1 MSILLRFSN
10 WFIVYFQIYGDK
22 DADGFYWGEC
32 GKRSGYVP
40 CNMVSEVQVEDERMV
55 QEFLKEE
62 RGGRGPGGGLGG
74 RGGPGGG
81 VGGPGGP
88 PYGGS
93 RDRWGDIYAN
103 TPVKK
108 MIALY
113 DYDPHELSPNV
124 DLEVELPFRTGDV
137 IYVYGDMDDDGFF
150 LAELRGQRGLVP
162 SNFLSEVPNQGGRPG
177 GPGAVGAA
185 VQRPGGPAGKKG

>member
-1 MSILLRFSN
+1 ML
-10 WFIVYFQIYGDK
+10 QIYGDK

-62 RGGRGPGGGLGG
+62 RG
-74 RGGPGGG
+74 RGGPGGMG
-81 VGGPGGP
+81 RGGYGASGPYGGPGA
-88 PYGGS
+88 

-137 IYVYGDMDDDGFF
+137 IYVYGDMDDDGFY

-162 SNFLSEVPNQGGRPG
+162 SNFLTEAPNQGGV
-177 GPGAVGAA
+177 GPRGAVGPG
-185 VQRPGGPAGKKG
+185 VQPRVGGPAGKKG

>member
-1 MSILLRFSN
+1 M
-10 WFIVYFQIYGDK
+10 
-22 DADGFYWGEC
+22 
-32 GKRSGYVP
+32 P
-40 CNMVSEVQVEDERMV
+40 CNMVSEVQVEDERMM
-55 QEFLKEE
+55 QEFFKDD
-62 RGGRGPGGGLGG
+62 RRAGGAAGM

-81 VGGPGGP
+81 YGGPGA
-88 PYGGS
+88 

-137 IYVYGDMDDDGFF
+137 IYVYGDMDDDGFY

-162 SNFLSEVPNQGGRPG
+162 SNFLSEVPNQGR
-177 GPGAVGAA
+177 GPGAVGPP
-185 VQRPGGPAGKKG
+185 VQPRGGPPGKKG

>member
-1 MSILLRFSN
+1 
-10 WFIVYFQIYGDK
+10 
-22 DADGFYWGEC
+22 
-32 GKRSGYVP
+32 
-40 CNMVSEVQVEDERMV
+40 MV

-62 RGGRGPGGGLGG
+62 RGAGRTGPGGMRGPGG
-74 RGGPGGG
+74 PGGAG
-81 VGGPGGP
+81 GYGGTHVGG
-88 PYGGS
+88 

-137 IYVYGDMDDDGFF
+137 IYVYGDMDDDGFY

-162 SNFLSEVPNQGGRPG
+162 SNFLSEVPNQGRG
-177 GPGAVGAA
+177 GPGVVGPP
-185 VQRPGGPAGKKG
+185 VQPRGPAGKKG

>member
-1 MSILLRFSN
+1 MIITDFMSSWCNNYNSFRVLYR
-10 WFIVYFQIYGDK
+10 VYNLSLH
-22 DADGFYWGEC
+22 
-32 GKRSGYVP
+32 R
-40 CNMVSEVQVEDERMV
+40 N
-55 QEFLKEE
+55 
-62 RGGRGPGGGLGG
+62 
-74 RGGPGGG
+74 
-81 VGGPGGP
+81 
-88 PYGGS
+88 

-137 IYVYGDMDDDGFF
+137 IYVYGDMDDDGFY

-177 GPGAVGAA
+177 GPGAVGPP
-185 VQRPGGPAGKKG
+185 VQPRGGPAGKKG

>member
-1 MSILLRFSN
+1 
-10 WFIVYFQIYGDK
+10 
-22 DADGFYWGEC
+22 
-32 GKRSGYVP
+32 
-40 CNMVSEVQVEDERMV
+40 MVSEVQVEDERMM
-55 QEFLKEE
+55 QEFLKEN
-62 RGGRGPGGGLGG
+62 RGGHGAGGGHGMRGG
-74 RGGPGGG
+74 FGGGPGGH
-81 VGGPGGP
+81 GG
-88 PYGGS
+88 

-137 IYVYGDMDDDGFF
+137 IYVYGDMDDDGFY

-162 SNFLSEVPNQGGRPG
+162 SNFLSEVPNQGGRPAG
-177 GPGAVGAA
+177 VVGNQA
-185 VQRPGGPAGKKG
+185 QQPRGLAGKRG